1 MYASEDKV
9 FDLEEAIED
18 GEQRTLLMD
27 DDAVSE
33 ITSNSIMAYLS
44 RIGDTALLSREQEQS
59 LARTIEDGEKE
70 SFLWMVRIP
79 FCLNH
84 LTGFPHRLTSGEVS
98 LLDVSL
104 LDESSHEDWT
114 PSLSKELQDFAD
126 RIDGISG
133 SVRGGE
139 VHDEYVLSL
148 NLYNAYHEF
157 KFGAG
162 IVRLVLRSLQ
172 DQLRRLSD
180 DARGINTMDE
190 ADASAFGA
198 LDLNAGVISG
208 AASAKAAG
216 MVLGVRGDALREAVT
231 GLTRAQA
238 RAEKARSR
246 MIRANLRLVVSIAKK
261 YVNRGIPLLDLIQEG
276 NIGLMKAVSRFDWRL
291 GHKFSTYATWWIR
304 QSISRTLAEHG
315 KTIRVP
321 IHLVECVNKVRRAR
335 ARLRVQNGAEP
346 TMEEIAAETGYTA
359 EQVFRAEKTILSAI
373 SLETPIGDDD
383 NKLMDVVEDTNSR
396 QPFEETCDENLSA
409 CVRRLLAGL
418 SPKEEAVVRLR
429 FGIGCKREHT
439 LEEVGEAVGLTRE
452 RVRQIEVKALEKLR
466 APAAGRD
473 MGSFLVDA

>member
-1 MYASEDKV
+1 MQYKPCGLPGGV
-9 FDLEEAIED
+9 PCTPGRQGFDLEEAIED

-84 LTGFPHRLTSGEVS
+84 LTGFPHRLTSGEVR

-162 IVRLVLRSLQ
+162 SSGVPAASGSASPAQTTRGHQHDGRG
-172 DQLRRLSD
+172 RRQRWGTRPECGRD
-180 DARGINTMDE
+180 P
-190 ADASAFGA
+190 
-198 LDLNAGVISG
+198 G

-231 GLTRAQA
+231 TPQA
-238 RAEKARSR
+238 RAES
-246 MIRANLRLVVSIAKK
+246 
-261 YVNRGIPLLDLIQEG
+261 D
-276 NIGLMKAVSRFDWRL
+276 
-291 GHKFSTYATWWIR
+291 
-304 QSISRTLAEHG
+304 HG
-315 KTIRVP
+315 
-321 IHLVECVNKVRRAR
+321 
-335 ARLRVQNGAEP
+335 
-346 TMEEIAAETGYTA
+346 
-359 EQVFRAEKTILSAI
+359 
-373 SLETPIGDDD
+373 
-383 NKLMDVVEDTNSR
+383 
-396 QPFEETCDENLSA
+396 
-409 CVRRLLAGL
+409 
-418 SPKEEAVVRLR
+418 
-429 FGIGCKREHT
+429 
-439 LEEVGEAVGLTRE
+439 
-452 RVRQIEVKALEKLR
+452 
-466 APAAGRD
+466 
-473 MGSFLVDA
+473 